1 MVITNRMKYFGV
13 KKRSDGACEVHSSR
27 GACEVHSS
35 RPEAEWPFT
44 GAFQATF
51 QDLPCAPDLF
61 ESETE
66 IVFGNNRWMDA

>member
-13 KKRSDGACEVHSSR
+13 KKRSD

-51 QDLPCAPDLF
+51 QDLPCAPGLF
-61 ESETE
+61 ECETE
-66 IVFGNNRWMDA
+66 IVFGNNGMDGCMTYN